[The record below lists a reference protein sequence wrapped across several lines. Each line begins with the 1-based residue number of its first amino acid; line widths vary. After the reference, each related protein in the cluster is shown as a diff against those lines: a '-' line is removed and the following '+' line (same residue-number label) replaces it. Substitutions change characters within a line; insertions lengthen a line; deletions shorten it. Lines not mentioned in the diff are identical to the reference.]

1 MTTSSVQRV
10 ATRNAPEYMLV
21 KIEYEII
28 GSDQFNDAVRDV
40 FAALLRKQGKV
51 KGDLSKK
58 ADRCKIVGI
67 ARVDGAAV
75 AIGGIKKKTD
85 SDFSEGKAGVPDL
98 AEAFDW
104 ELGYL
109 YTEAE
114 QCGRGIASTI
124 TRLLVDAYGHG
135 NLMAST
141 EIAANPAM
149 VRILEK
155 LGFRLYGKPWKSS
168 IHDNYLG
175 LFLKFQ

>member
-1 MTTSSVQRV
+1 MRHSQASSLQENE
-10 ATRNAPEYMLV
+10 ALKPFDINSLV
-21 KIEYEII
+21 GQKLE
-28 GSDQFNDAVRDV
+28 
-40 FAALLRKQGKV
+40 
-51 KGDLSKK
+51 
-58 ADRCKIVGI
+58 DRYQIMDIVGQGGM
-67 ARVDGAAV
+67 AVVYRGRRLADGAAV

>member
-1 MTTSSVQRV
+1 M
-10 ATRNAPEYMLV
+10 

-28 GSDQFNDAVRDV
+28 QSEQFDDSIREV
-40 FAALLRKQGKV
+40 FAALLDKQGKV
-51 KGDLSKK
+51 TGDLSKK
-58 ADRCKIVGI
+58 ADRCKILVI
-67 ARVDGAAV
+67 ARVDGTAV
-75 AIGGIKKKTD
+75 AIGGIKKKTK
-85 SDFSEGKAGVPDL
+85 SDFSNKKAGIPDL
-98 AEAFDW
+98 EKAFDW

-109 YTEAE
+109 YTEAD

-124 TRLLVDAYGHG
+124 ACLLVDTYGPG

-155 LGFRLYGKPWKSS
+155 LGFRLFGKPWKSG

>member
-1 MTTSSVQRV
+1 MK
-10 ATRNAPEYMLV
+10 N
-21 KIEYEII
+21 EYEII
-28 GSDQFNDAVRDV
+28 QSDQLDDTIRDV

-67 ARVDGAAV
+67 ARVDGTAV
-75 AIGGIKKKTD
+75 AIGGIKKKTE
-85 SDFSEGKAGVPDL
+85 SDFSEGKAGIPDL
-98 AEAFDW
+98 AGAFDW

-109 YTEAE
+109 YTEAD
-114 QCGRGIASTI
+114 QCGRGIASTVA
-124 TRLLVDAYGHG
+124 RLLVDAYGPG

-155 LGFRLYGKPWKSS
+155 LGFRLFGKPWKSG

>member
-1 MTTSSVQRV
+1 M
-10 ATRNAPEYMLV
+10 
-21 KIEYEII
+21 KIEYDII
-28 GSDQFNDAVRDV
+28 LSEQLDNSIRDV
-40 FAALLRKQGKV
+40 FATLLRKQGKV
-51 KGDLSKK
+51 QGDFSKK

-67 ARVDGAAV
+67 ARVDGTAV
-75 AIGGIKKKTD
+75 AIGGIKKKTE
-85 SDFSEGKAGVPDL
+85 SDFSNEKAGIPDL
-98 AEAFDW
+98 ARAFDW

-109 YTEAE
+109 YTEE
-114 QCGRGIASTI
+114 DQCGRGIASTI
-124 TRLLVDAYGHG
+124 ARLLVDAYGPG

-155 LGFRLYGKPWKSS
+155 LGFRLCGKPWKSG